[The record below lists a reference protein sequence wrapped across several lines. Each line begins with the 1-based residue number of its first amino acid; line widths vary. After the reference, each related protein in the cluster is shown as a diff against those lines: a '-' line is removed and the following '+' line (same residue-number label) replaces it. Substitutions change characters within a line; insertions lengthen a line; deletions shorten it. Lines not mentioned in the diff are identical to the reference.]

1 MIGLA
6 EPAWRCGISE
16 STAADTDR
24 GRDGQQTVSLLPSLL
39 RSVIVGTSLSM
50 LHCVAEAQTTS
61 TQTKWIEEAD
71 AHIQFASQWRALA
84 YVGGQQGQDY
94 HYDQWYAA
102 LGVGYQFKPF
112 SKPHPR
118 NIDPDKEFHLV
129 VGAGYE
135 HLDTSSSG
143 HIENRIVVEATPGYN
158 FPGDLLVR
166 DRNYLEFRW
175 INGKY
180 STTYRNRLTLEREF
194 RVGAFR
200 FSPYGSVEA
209 FYDTSSHSAEGTYDN
224 PKHVWNQWW
233 YTAGVLLPYRRWF
246 MLQAY
251 YRRENCS
258 TCSPASWNAGGITL
272 NFFLNT
278 MQ

>member
-1 MIGLA
+1 M
-6 EPAWRCGISE
+6 
-16 STAADTDR
+16 
-24 GRDGQQTVSLLPSLL
+24 LP
-39 RSVIVGTSLSM
+39 
-50 LHCVAEAQTTS
+50 CVAVAQTAS
-61 TQTKWIEEAD
+61 TEDKWIEEAD
-71 AHIQFASQWRALA
+71 VHVQFAPQWRALA
-84 YVGGQQGQDY
+84 FVGGQQGQGY

-102 LGVGYQFKPF
+102 VGVGYQFKPF
-112 SKPHPR
+112 SMRPHR

-135 HLDTSSSG
+135 HLDTRSSG
-143 HIENRIVVEATPGYN
+143 HIENRLAVEATPGYN

-166 DRNYLEFRW
+166 DRNYFEFRW

-209 FYDTSSHSAEGTYDN
+209 FYDTSSHSAEGSYNN
-224 PKHVWNQWW
+224 PEHVWNQWW
-233 YTAGVLLPYRRWF
+233 YSAGVQVPYERWF
-246 MLQAY
+246 NLQAY

-258 TCSPASWNAGGITL
+258 TCSPASWNAVGVTVS
-272 NFFLNT
+272 FFIDT
-278 MQ
+278 MK